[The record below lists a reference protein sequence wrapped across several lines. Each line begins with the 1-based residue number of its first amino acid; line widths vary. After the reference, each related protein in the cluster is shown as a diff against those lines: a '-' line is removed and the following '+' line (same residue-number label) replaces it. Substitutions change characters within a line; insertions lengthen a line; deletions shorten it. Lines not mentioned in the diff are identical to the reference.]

1 MANEVENTE
10 SQLVAEPVAAPVEAA
25 PVEAAPVEAPVEPA
39 EPATEAAV
47 AAPRAKRV
55 RKPKAVATE
64 TAPVEV
70 APAKAA
76 ARRAAKPRPASGKK
90 SIIKKAASKAAHG
103 AGMVHGASAPSL
115 SQLKDKIM
123 ATKNIE
129 DFSALFTGNIADV
142 QEKAKAAFEKTTAAV
157 ADATD
162 FAKDN
167 VEAVVQSGK
176 IVAEALKDLGN
187 TLAAD
192 GKTAFETITADAKEL
207 AAVKSPA
214 DFFKLQGEILRRN
227 FDSAVAYGSKNTEMF
242 MKLAGDAT
250 APLSTRVSAAMEKV
264 KNAA

>member
-10 SQLVAEPVAAPVEAA
+10 TPLAAEPVVERVEAA
-25 PVEAAPVEAPVEPA
+25 IASVEPA
-39 EPATEAAV
+39 TDVVDAA
-47 AAPRAKRV
+47 APAPRAKRA
-55 RKPKAVATE
+55 RKPKVVAAGI
-64 TAPVEV
+64 APAEA

-76 ARRAAKPRPASGKK
+76 AKRVAKARRAPTKNSVT
-90 SIIKKAASKAAHG
+90 KKAASKAAHG
-103 AGMVHGASAPSL
+103 AGTVHGAPASSL

-157 ADATD
+157 AEATD

-176 IVAEALKDLGN
+176 IVAEAIKDLGN
-187 TLAAD
+187 TLATD
-192 GKTAFETITADAKEL
+192 GKSAFETITADAKEL

-242 MKLAGDAT
+242 MKLAGDVA